1 MFDNYSLRARLA
13 PTTLTAL
20 PLVAV
25 YKYIGSP
32 YIADYMNEI
41 IPLFPVIEGIS
52 FFVAIVLL
60 LVQVN
65 RQLSKEF
72 LQKPYFQGE
81 IRMPTTDFLLY
92 SNNEFSNEYKNQI
105 RSKISGYFGM
115 TMHTK
120 SEENVDEI
128 KSRFLIK
135 EAVSQIRAVLRDN
148 ELLLKHNIEY
158 GGVRN
163 FLGGCMQAI
172 FFSIILLIKSVY
184 FPYNQNLMIVSILFL
199 VVYGGFLIS
208 AKRIITLYS
217 NDYARVLHQQ
227 FMNHTRQP

>member
-1 MFDNYSLRARLA
+1 M
-13 PTTLTAL
+13 
-20 PLVAV
+20 VAV

-32 YIADYMNEI
+32 YIDDYMNEI
-41 IPLFPVIEGIS
+41 IPLFPIIEGVS

-81 IRMPTTDFLLY
+81 IRMPTTDFLLHI
-92 SNNEFSNEYKNQI
+92 NNEFSNEYKNQI

-115 TMHTK
+115 TMLTK
-120 SEENVDEI
+120 TEESVDEV
-128 KSRFLIK
+128 KARFLIK

-163 FLGGCMQAI
+163 FLGGCIQAI
-172 FFSIILLIKSVY
+172 FFSVVLLIKSVF
-184 FPYNQNLMIVSILFL
+184 FPYSQNLIIVSMLFL
-199 VVYGGFLIS
+199 VVYVGFLIS
-208 AKRIITLYS
+208 GKKIIILYS
-217 NDYARVLHQQ
+217 NDYAKVLYQQ
-227 FMNHTRQP
+227 FMNHTKQP